1 MGKSTKTMTD
11 AQGNEVALKYVKG
24 YDRERDRLARRILK
38 RWQAARATLE
48 RIYAETSADLD
59 TMERMAADGRKA
71 KLGAKGNFQF
81 TSFDGSIQVARK
93 ARYELRF
100 DERLRVAQSIIEEI
114 VKEKAEGVDEDLAEM
129 VRGIFRP
136 TSDGLLSQ
144 ARVMGLFRLRI
155 KHPRWSEA
163 MDMIR
168 ESIEARRTNSILSV
182 AERQAGG
189 AWAGVL
195 LDIAKVGDDAAQEG
209 TI

>member
-1 MGKSTKTMTD
+1 MTD